1 MAAPFR
7 RIGLFGRTGTP
18 GVKDTLRSL
27 IQYLTDFPRP
37 VSLEQET
44 ALHLDETDLPVIAKE
59 ELAAYC
65 DLLIVVGGD
74 GSLLHAAHTAVEQQL
89 PVLGINRGSLGFLTD
104 IGPTALDRIGRI
116 LEGHYRT
123 EERFLLTATVSQ
135 ADAPSTTDDALNE
148 VAMMPATFPHMLDFE
163 IYINDEFVCSLHAD
177 GMIVATP
184 TGSTAYAL
192 SGGGPILH
200 PRLDAIVLVPMFPHS
215 LSQRPIVVEGNAAV
229 SIILSP
235 DNRSASR
242 LSCDGRPCLTL
253 PPGCQIRILKKNQS
267 LTLVHPTDYCYYKA
281 LRSKLQWGKKLIDGA
296 REPC

>member
-1 MAAPFR
+1 MATPFR
-7 RIGLFGRTGTP
+7 RVGLFGRTGTP

-27 IQYLTDFPRP
+27 IQYLADLPCP

-44 ALHLDETDLPVIAKE
+44 ALHLGETGLPVITKE
-59 ELAAYC
+59 QLSGHC

-104 IGPTALDRIGRI
+104 IRPTAMERVGQI
-116 LEGHYRT
+116 LEGHYKT

-135 ADAPSTTDDALNE
+135 LGESSATDDALNE
-148 VAMMPATFPHMLDFE
+148 VAIMPATFPHMLDFE
-163 IYINDEFVCSLHAD
+163 IYINGEFVCSQHAD
-177 GMIVATP
+177 GMIAATP

-200 PRLDAIVLVPMFPHS
+200 PGLDAIVLVPMFPHS
-215 LSQRPIVVEGNAAV
+215 LSQRPIVVEGHSEV
-229 SIILSP
+229 SVILSP

-253 PPGCQIRILKKNQS
+253 PPGCQVRILKKNQP

-296 REPC
+296 